1 MRAIELTTYACQRVI
16 VLEGAVAPTVR
27 RIHLASEWARRD
39 GSRGERGEWVREA
52 IECVND

>member
-39 GSRGERGEWVREA
+39 GSRGGEGGVG
-52 IECVND
+52 